1 MPQEQEQTKKL
12 YQTILITG
20 IILVAFNLRPAI
32 TSIGPIIGVIRDDTG
47 LTNSAVGL
55 LTSLPLV
62 AFAIM
67 SPIAPKIANRYTNE
81 IALLIGLII
90 LFIGIQIRSISIIGL
105 IFAGTLLVGFG
116 IAILNVLLPSVI
128 KDKFPL
134 KIGLMTSVYTTAM
147 GIIAALA
154 SGLSVP
160 LAVTLDW
167 GWQLTLLFWAI
178 PSILGAVFWIYLA
191 LQSGKDKQKTI
202 YQNPTGSNIST
213 PMWKST
219 LAWQIAFYMGLQS
232 FLFYTI
238 ISWLPEILHS
248 SGLNMTTAGWML
260 SFAQVIGLPASFVVP
275 ILAERATSQRGI
287 VAVLVGAFLAGA
299 SGLLLFSTFWLLLI
313 SSMLIGISMSGF
325 FSLALTFIGIRART
339 ARQAARLSGM
349 AQSCGYILAA
359 LGPISIGF
367 LFDLSG
373 NWTIPVLTMMFIA
386 ILVLIFGFGASRNQ
400 YVLSGEQ

>member
-1 MPQEQEQTKKL
+1 KL

-67 SPIAPKIANRYTNE
+67 SPIAPKIANRYTTE

-275 ILAERATSQRGI
+275 ILAERATSQ
-287 VAVLVGAFLAGA
+287 
-299 SGLLLFSTFWLLLI
+299 
-313 SSMLIGISMSGF
+313 
-325 FSLALTFIGIRART
+325 
-339 ARQAARLSGM
+339 
-349 AQSCGYILAA
+349 
-359 LGPISIGF
+359 
-367 LFDLSG
+367 
-373 NWTIPVLTMMFIA
+373 
-386 ILVLIFGFGASRNQ
+386 
-400 YVLSGEQ
+400 